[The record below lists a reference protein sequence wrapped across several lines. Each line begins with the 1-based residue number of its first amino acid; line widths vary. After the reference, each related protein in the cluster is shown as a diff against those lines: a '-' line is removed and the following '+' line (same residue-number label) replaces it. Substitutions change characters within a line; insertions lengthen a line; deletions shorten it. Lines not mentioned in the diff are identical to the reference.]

1 VSRPPAADPF
11 ADAAALEGVASS
23 YAGARDGIDAV
34 LRDRGLRRTTPE
46 DTARSLL
53 LGAVA
58 SAALDGSAVTA
69 DELAEGGGDERARAA
84 LRLSSQLL
92 GVLPTWDRAPLQALA
107 RMHALAAAGT
117 VPDDQLGRPVDPAGA
132 ARLAAIAER
141 VRRPTTAP
149 GLVVAALVHADI
161 ATSGAFGDLTGTIA
175 RATERLVLVSKGVDP
190 ASVMVPEAGHA
201 ADQPAYR
208 ASLQAYAEGD
218 LTGTHR
224 WLLYA
229 AEAFTR
235 AIELS
240 PIR

>member
-1 VSRPPAADPF
+1 MSSTDPF
-11 ADAAALEGVASS
+11 AELATLEGIAST

-58 SAALDGSAVTA
+58 TATLEGSQVSAE
-69 DELAEGGGDERARAA
+69 ELADGGGDAVARGA
-84 LRLSSQLL
+84 LRLSGSVL
-92 GVLPTWDRAPLQALA
+92 GVLPTWDKAPLQALA
-107 RMHALAAAGT
+107 RLHALVASGT
-117 VPDDQLGRPVDPAGA
+117 LPEEELGRPSDPAGA
-132 ARLAAIAER
+132 ARLASIAER

-149 GLVVAALVHADI
+149 GLVVAALVHAEI
-161 ATSGAFGDLTGTIA
+161 ATSGAFGDLTGPVA
-175 RATERLVLVSKGVDP
+175 RAAERLVLVSKGVDP

-201 ADQPAYR
+201 ADPESYR
-208 ASLQAYAEGD
+208 AALRAHASGELA
-218 LTGTHR
+218 GTHR

-235 AIELS
+235 AAELS
-240 PIR
+240 PVR